1 MVQLTSDNEQ
11 QRVDISANGD
21 TSVLA
26 TAKHEFTH
34 LFKQNAGEAY
44 QAFEDYMYKAAME
57 TNPQAVQDRL
67 ASLKKLY
74 EKNGLQYTDE
84 IGKEEIVAEM
94 TNTFEPNVNKIAY
107 GNPNLADKVLS
118 GIRTAKAQVQTALS
132 SPYTNNRTG
141 VQMTYAQLITE
152 GTEIDRHNNHKNRGY
167 NTITFAAPVEINGVR
182 GNMAVTIKE
191 TNKYKMH
198 RILLPDGSM
207 FEFSDNEKKQQLQR
221 WGGRR

>member
-1 MVQLTSDNEQ
+1 
-11 QRVDISANGD
+11 
-21 TSVLA
+21 
-26 TAKHEFTH
+26 
-34 LFKQNAGEAY
+34 
-44 QAFEDYMYKAAME
+44 MYKAAME